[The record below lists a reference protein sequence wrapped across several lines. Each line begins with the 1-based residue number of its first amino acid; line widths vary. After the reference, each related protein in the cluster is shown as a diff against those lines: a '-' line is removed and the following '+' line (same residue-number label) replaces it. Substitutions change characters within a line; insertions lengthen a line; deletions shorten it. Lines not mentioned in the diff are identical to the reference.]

1 MRPTRPQWFST
12 ALTAALACL
21 SACGGGGG
29 GGATNLAPTI
39 VSAAFTGAG
48 PTPAA
53 GDELLL
59 FFSEAVSAVSGR
71 LLTDADVTL
80 SGGGSLGTIASAP
93 TQLNATALSIELGA
107 GVTFTPG
114 STTITLATGND
125 AVADATGK
133 LGGAGT
139 AVVIATSDGTVPTL
153 ANLTIAAIDDALNG
167 DGAAGGELQVPQNG
181 WTIDLSYSD
190 NGAVDPTR
198 TRIQSSL
205 DVGTGSGTQPAGTDL
220 RPFLTEVAA
229 TTSAASYRVPSTVT
243 FPSGALTLTATVIDT
258 TGLASTPATFTASV
272 RPWSDGV
279 RPFETNVNATQVWF
293 LDFTRDVEAYT
304 TSSGGGATA
313 VNVVAGSSG
322 TADFL
327 EILQVLGLRSATPI
341 ANVSGADDSN
351 TVVVNLF
358 KSALLTELGALYA
371 GANVTFTVTQP
382 SGSFGSNSS
391 LAYNAFAYSQIC
403 IAGAATDAGVL
414 GVAIYDLQNDTQN
427 NNCQTD
433 FVGQRLGIFLHT
445 IIENGMGSLASS
457 SFRRTYDEF
466 TAGNGGTPIGEDPSD
481 ATSLQTILAGGSLS
495 GRAVDID
502 DAIADLARFTAVVL
516 AHEAGHSMGLVAN
529 GAMPNGLF
537 GNDTANFPGSS
548 DGHIR
553 NSALFPN
560 GSINVMS
567 PVLTWD
573 LAISAN
579 TAFNSL
585 NRAYLREQVSYGN

>member
-12 ALTAALACL
+12 APTALLACL
-21 SACGGGGG
+21 CACGGGGG
-29 GGATNLAPTI
+29 GGGTNLAPTI

-59 FFSEAVSAVSGR
+59 FFSEAISVVSGK
-71 LLTDADVTL
+71 LLTDVDVTL
-80 SGGGSLGTIASAP
+80 SGGGSLGTVTAAP
-93 TQLNATALSIELGA
+93 TQLNTTVLSIELGA
-107 GVTFTPG
+107 GVTFTPDT
-114 STTITLATGND
+114 TTIALATAND
-125 AVADATGK
+125 VVTDTTGK
-133 LGGAGT
+133 LGAAAA
-139 AVVIATSDGTVPTL
+139 AVVIATSDGAVPTL
-153 ANLTIAAIDDALNG
+153 SNVTIGAIDDALNG
-167 DGAAGGELQVPQNG
+167 DGAAGGDLQVPQNG
-181 WTIDLSYSD
+181 WTIDLVYAD
-190 NGAVDPTR
+190 NGAVDTSR

-205 DVGTGSGTQPAGTDL
+205 DVGTSSGTQPAGTDL
-220 RPFLTEVAA
+220 RPFLTTVSA
-229 TTSAASYRVPSTVT
+229 TTSTASYRVPGTVT
-243 FPSGALTLTATVIDT
+243 FPAGPLTLTATVIDT
-258 TGLASTPATFTASV
+258 TGLASTPVTFTASV
-272 RPWSDGV
+272 RPWTDGI
-279 RPFETNVNATQVWF
+279 RPFETGVNATQVWF
-293 LDFTRDVEAYT
+293 LDFTRDVESYT

-341 ANVSGADDSN
+341 ANVSGSDDSN
-351 TVVVNLF
+351 AVVVNLF
-358 KSALLTELGALYA
+358 KSALLAELGTLYD
-371 GANVTFTVTQP
+371 GANVTFTLTQP

-391 LAYNAFAYSQIC
+391 LAYNAIAYSQIC

-457 SFRRTYDEF
+457 TFRQTYDEF
-466 TAGNGGTPIGEDPSD
+466 TAGNGGTPIGEDAND

-495 GRAVDID
+495 GRAADID

-529 GAMPNGLF
+529 GAAPTGLF
-537 GNDTANFPGSS
+537 GNDDTNFPGST

-553 NSALFPN
+553 NTALFPG

-567 PVLTWD
+567 PVLTWS
-573 LAISAN
+573 LAINSN